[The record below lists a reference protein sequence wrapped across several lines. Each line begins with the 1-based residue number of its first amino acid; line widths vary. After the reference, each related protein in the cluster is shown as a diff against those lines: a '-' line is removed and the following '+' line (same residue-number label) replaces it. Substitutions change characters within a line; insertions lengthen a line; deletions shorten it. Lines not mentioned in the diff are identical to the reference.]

1 MTQAVWYVVIEIE
14 YSNYY
19 KQYFPKLTKKLLSK
33 PPFRFLHDLIR
44 VSFTK
49 LGFGQDLYTENEL
62 AIVDSSL
69 NWTKAEKRF
78 LFKLIRLIE
87 LHLNIVSNCKASKIV
102 EGLEGENTNYMLQLF
117 AICIFFR
124 RDSCHSVQ
132 QIVMSLFLVKL

>member
-1 MTQAVWYVVIEIE
+1 MTQALWFVVIEIE

-44 VSFTK
+44 VSITK
-49 LGFGQDLYTENEL
+49 VRFGQGLYTENEL
-62 AIVDSSL
+62 AIVDSSS
-69 NWTKAEKRF
+69 NWTKEDKEGF

-87 LHLNIVSNCKASKIV
+87 LQLNIVSNCKASKIV

-117 AICIFFR
+117 AICILFR

-132 QIVMSLFLVKL
+132 QILMSF